1 MKLRMRLLATALPLV
16 AASLAET
23 NAVSAATFTYSSYS
37 VPGEQTIQ
45 TTSPANIYSG
55 MGQIDL
61 NGSAPSSA
69 GVTISAWCLD
79 VYTTLLGNGYGGA
92 GPFTYNISQLT
103 PLTSATGFGTSDASP
118 ASEIGQLTAT
128 QIAEIGGLIQYGNNN
143 VSQSNVSAATQL
155 AIWEIEYGQYF
166 QFTGVSTATQNQAT
180 LEISELGGII
190 GLDSNVALLTAITG
204 ETNQTLAY
212 DFNPPDPPNPT
223 PLPATLPLFATG
235 IGGLGLLGWRRKRK
249 AQAIA

>member
-69 GVTISAWCLD
+69 GVTINAWCLD
-79 VYTTLLGNGYGGA
+79 VYTTLLGNGAGGA

-103 PLTSATGFGTSDASP
+103 PLTLAIGFGTSDASP
-118 ASEIGQLTAT
+118 IGQLTAT
-128 QIAEIGGLIQYGNNN
+128 QIADIGGLIQYGNNN

-180 LEISELGGII
+180 LEISELGGTI
-190 GLDSNVALLTAITG
+190 GLDSNVALLIAVTG

-212 DFNPPDPPNPT
+212 DFNPPDPPNVAT

-235 IGGLGLLGWRRKRK
+235 IGGLGRLGWRRKRK
-249 AQAIA
+249 ARR

>member
-1 MKLRMRLLATALPLV
+1 
-16 AASLAET
+16 
-23 NAVSAATFTYSSYS
+23 
-37 VPGEQTIQ
+37 
-45 TTSPANIYSG
+45 

-69 GVTISAWCLD
+69 GVTINAWCLD
-79 VYTTLLGNGYGGA
+79 VYTTLLGNGAGGA

-103 PLTSATGFGTSDASP
+103 PLTLAIGFGTSDASP
-118 ASEIGQLTAT
+118 IGQLTAT
-128 QIAEIGGLIQYGNNN
+128 QIADIGGLIQYGNNN

-180 LEISELGGII
+180 LEISELGGTI
-190 GLDSNVALLTAITG
+190 GLDSNVALLIAVTG

-212 DFNPPDPPNPT
+212 DFNPPDPPNVAT

-249 AQAIA
+249 ARR

>member
-1 MKLRMRLLATALPLV
+1 MKLRMRLLATALALV

-69 GVTISAWCLD
+69 GVTINAWCLD
-79 VYTTLLGNGYGGA
+79 AYTTLLGNGYGGA

-103 PLTSATGFGTSDASP
+103 PLTLAIGFGTS
-118 ASEIGQLTAT
+118 SEIGQLTAT
-128 QIAEIGGLIQYGNNN
+128 QIADIGGLIQYGNNN

-180 LEISELGGII
+180 LEISELGGTI

-212 DFNPPDPPNPT
+212 DFNPTDPPDPA

-235 IGGLGLLGWRRKRK
+235 LGGLGLLGWRRKRK
-249 AQAIA
+249 AQAV